1 VTSPRDWRD
10 FNEIQKRGF
19 PTGLESESR
28 CGRALSFTDIPETPE
43 KSCLFAEKGGGH
55 MLCFLK
61 CPSMDIQASRPPFS
75 RTFTLKPARL
85 ALCAGLAALAFA
97 PRASAADPAVLLKDP
112 EVQAAFEAIKR
123 NEPETIET
131 QIRLTEI
138 PAPSFKE
145 QAKAAAVKEI
155 FEKYGLH
162 NVFIDKEGNVLG
174 THQGAKAHPHVVIA
188 AHLDTVF
195 PEGTDVKVKRDG
207 AILRA
212 PGIGDDTRGLAELV
226 SLIRVFKEQNLK
238 TEGMITFVANVG
250 EEGLGDLRGVK
261 RVFNETL
268 KDQVDMF
275 ISIDGGS
282 IDNVTNAAVG
292 SYRYRV
298 TFKGPGGHSYGA
310 FGLVNPI
317 HALGRA
323 AAKIADIQ
331 VPTSPKTTF
340 NIGRIGGG
348 TSVNS
353 IPFEAWME
361 IDMRSPDISSID
373 KVRSEVLAAVD
384 SSVVEENK
392 RWGKG
397 TIVADVKQVG
407 DRPAG
412 TTSRDTTLVKTVD
425 ATIRALGRTPSY
437 GASSTDSNYPIKL
450 GIPAITIGR
459 GGISRDAHALSENFD
474 TTDSWKGPQFSLL
487 LLLSLTR

>member
-1 VTSPRDWRD
+1 
-10 FNEIQKRGF
+10 
-19 PTGLESESR
+19 
-28 CGRALSFTDIPETPE
+28 
-43 KSCLFAEKGGGH
+43 
-55 MLCFLK
+55 MLCFWVR
-61 CPSMDIQASRPPFS
+61 PSMDTQAFGPFFS
-75 RTFTLKPARL
+75 RSLAFKPARL
-85 ALCAGLAALAFA
+85 ALCAGLATLAFS
-97 PRASAADPAVLLKDP
+97 PRTFAADPAVLIKDP

-145 QAKAAAVKEI
+145 QAKAAAVKAL
-155 FEKYGLH
+155 FEKYGLQ

-174 THQGAKAHPHVVIA
+174 THAGSKPHPHVVIA

-207 AILRA
+207 AVLRA
-212 PGIGDDTRGLAELV
+212 PGIGDDTRGLAELL
-226 SLIRVFKEQNLK
+226 SIARVFQEQKLK
-238 TEGMITFVANVG
+238 TEGTITFVANVG

-261 RVFNETL
+261 RIFNETL

-282 IDNVTNAAVG
+282 LGGITNTAVG

-331 VPTSPKTTF
+331 VPTDPKTTF

-361 IDMRSPDISSID
+361 IDMRSPDIASID
-373 KVRSEVLAAVD
+373 KVRTQVLAAVD
-384 SSVVEENK
+384 EAVAAENK

-412 TTSRDTTLVKTVD
+412 TTSADTTLVKSAE
-425 ATIRALGRTPSY
+425 ATIRAFGATPKL

-450 GIPAITIGR
+450 GIPAITVGR
-459 GGISRDAHALSENFD
+459 GGISKDAHALSESFD